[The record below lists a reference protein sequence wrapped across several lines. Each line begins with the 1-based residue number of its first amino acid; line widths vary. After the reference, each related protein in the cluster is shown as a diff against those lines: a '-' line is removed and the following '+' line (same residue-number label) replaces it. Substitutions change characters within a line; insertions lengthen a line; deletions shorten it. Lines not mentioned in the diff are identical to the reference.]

1 MRRRLRQLHQIPLT
15 VCGCVLIA
23 GCGILTPGESDFDVD
38 AIPGDYSAIF
48 AELEL
53 DSFPGDLITPD
64 PANVFD
70 LEFTADGR
78 FSGRLTF
85 PEPLP
90 ERFGELVWGGPPP
103 FDALVSGTWELRKGL
118 LHLGGANINF
128 LNVLVFR
135 GNRAGSINEFGVSPN
150 GELSFGDGEC
160 LNGGETNWVY
170 QDVYGNYNLM
180 VSLCKKGPWSGD

>member
-1 MRRRLRQLHQIPLT
+1 MRKRLRKPHEIPLA

-23 GCGILTPGESDFDVD
+23 GCGILTPDAGDFDVD
-38 AIPGDYSAIF
+38 AIPGDYSAIY
-48 AELEL
+48 ADLEL
-53 DSFPGDLITPD
+53 GSGASLATPD
-64 PANVFD
+64 PVNVFD

-103 FDALVSGTWELRKGL
+103 FDALVSGTWELREGL
-118 LHLGGANINF
+118 LHLGGANIDF

-135 GNRAGSINEFGVSPN
+135 GNRAGSINEFGVTPN

-160 LNGGETNWVY
+160 LNGGETDWVY
-170 QDVYGNYNLM
+170 QDVYLNYNMM
-180 VSLCKKGPWSGD
+180 VALCKGGPWSGG

>member
-1 MRRRLRQLHQIPLT
+1 MRRRLRQPHQIRL
-15 VCGCVLIA
+15 VICGCILMA
-23 GCGILTPGESDFDVD
+23 GCDILTPDSGGFDAD
-38 AIPGDYSAIF
+38 AIPGDYSAVG

-53 DSFPGDLITPD
+53 GSGASLATPD

-90 ERFGELVWGGPPP
+90 ERFGELVWGGLPP
-103 FDALVSGTWELRKGL
+103 FDAPVSGTWELREGL

-135 GNRAGSINEFGVSPN
+135 DNRGMSINESGVTPN

-160 LNGGETNWVY
+160 LTGGETDWVY
-170 QDVYGNYNLM
+170 QEVYVNYNLT
-180 VSLCKKGPWSGD
+180 VTLCKKGPWSGD